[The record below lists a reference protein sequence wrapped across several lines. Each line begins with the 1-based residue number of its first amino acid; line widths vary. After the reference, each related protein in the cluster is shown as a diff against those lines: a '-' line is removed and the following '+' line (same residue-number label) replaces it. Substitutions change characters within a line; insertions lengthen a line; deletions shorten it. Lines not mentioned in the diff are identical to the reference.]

1 MDFITGNSSQ
11 SQKALDGRLSAAN
24 NAPATI
30 LVVLLVLELT
40 NTALA
45 LNWGNTICVRIN
57 GDWRDGR
64 LPKL

>member
-11 SQKALDGRLSAAN
+11 SHEALDGRLSAAN
-24 NAPATI
+24 KAPAKI
-30 LVVLLVLELT
+30 LDALLFLELT

-45 LNWGNTICVRIN
+45 LDWGNTICVRIN

>member
-11 SQKALDGRLSAAN
+11 SQEALHGRLSAAN
-24 NAPATI
+24 KAPATI
-30 LVVLLVLELT
+30 LVSLLVLELT

-45 LNWGNTICVRIN
+45 LDGCNTICVRIN
-57 GDWRDGR
+57 GNWRDGR

>member
-11 SQKALDGRLSAAN
+11 SHEALDGRLSAAN
-24 NAPATI
+24 KALATI
-30 LVVLLVLELT
+30 LVALLVLELT

-45 LNWGNTICVRIN
+45 LDGSNTICVRIN

-64 LPKL
+64 IPKL